1 VQCTQC
7 GFYLVQRDGACPY
20 CGGALRDGIDLVES
34 MIRIAANQDVG
45 VDFVSGDTMRDLKG
59 VAALLKF

>member
-1 VQCTQC
+1 
-7 GFYLVQRDGACPY
+7 
-20 CGGALRDGIDLVES
+20 

-45 VDFVSGDTMRDLKG
+45 VDFVSGDTMRDLNG